1 MHLAKRRDRVFAGA
15 TQMPSAMTLRASLP
29 PAFPARRWHGA
40 VLNVPNVRIC
50 LAPSLRNEAVGNA
63 GVVLRGRPG
72 FGCHAF
78 FVSAFPCA
86 SESERALS
94 NMHLNA
100 MFKEVLM
107 LQDWLFVLFFFS

>member
-1 MHLAKRRDRVFAGA
+1 M
-15 TQMPSAMTLRASLP
+15 S
-29 PAFPARRWHGA
+29 
-40 VLNVPNVRIC
+40 C
-50 LAPSLRNEAVGNA
+50 L
-63 GVVLRGRPG
+63 
-72 FGCHAF
+72 

-107 LQDWLFVLFFFS
+107 LQDWLFFFVFL

>member
-1 MHLAKRRDRVFAGA
+1 ML
-15 TQMPSAMTLRASLP
+15 
-29 PAFPARRWHGA
+29 
-40 VLNVPNVRIC
+40 
-50 LAPSLRNEAVGNA
+50 
-63 GVVLRGRPG
+63 VLRGRPG
-72 FGCHAF
+72 FGCRAF

-107 LQDWLFVLFFFS
+107 LQDWLFVLLFFFMNGLLRRCTMGETGAEPAP